1 MVARITS
8 GDSPVGVLYYNAEK
22 IERGEASFL
31 GGRNTLLGTNETFDM
46 RLAEETFAPYLAA
59 NRRTKQVTFHVSL
72 NPSPEDRLTDGMLR
86 EIAREYMERMGY
98 GAQPY
103 FVFKHSDIARE
114 HIHIVSLRVDADGR
128 KLPHDFEARRS
139 MEILRD
145 MEGKYGLHPAVN
157 VAARPDLKSLR
168 KVDYT
173 SSDIKRQLSSVVRM
187 LLHSYHCATTAE
199 LRTLLSLFNVSLE
212 EQQATIRGHSY
223 TGVVYRAT
231 TDEGIHAGIPIRA
244 SDIGRD
250 VGYDALQRYYERSAA
265 TIRSSGQSDYL
276 RDAVRWSLQHAD
288 TEEEF
293 VRQMERQQVTAVLR
307 HTPAGRIYAATY
319 IDHTEGIVMEGAQLG
334 RDCSAYMLERHFN
347 APQPSERESVRTGLT
362 LNGLINACTEEEF
375 EQRQRRKRKKRKRR
389 KS

>member
-1 MVARITS
+1 MVPKVTS
-8 GDSPVGVLYYNAEK
+8 GANVYGVLQYNRIKVEAGEGRILYMQGIPERSDGRFSIEECAEAFGYYTALNPRVRK
-22 IERGEASFL
+22 PVVHF
-31 GGRNTLLGTNETFDM
+31 
-46 RLAEETFAPYLAA
+46 
-59 NRRTKQVTFHVSL
+59 SL

-168 KVDYT
+168 KVDYM

-187 LLHSYHCATTAE
+187 LLHSYHCATAAE

-307 HTPAGRIYAATY
+307 HTPAGRIYAVTY
-319 IDHTEGIVMEGAQLG
+319 IDHTEGIVVEGAQLG

-347 APQPSERESVRTGLT
+347 APQPSERQFERTGLT

>member
-31 GGRNTLLGTNETFDM
+31 GSRNTLFGTNEAFDM

-72 NPSPEDRLTDGMLR
+72 NPSPEDRLTDGTLY

-98 GAQPY
+98 GTQPY
-103 FVFKHSDIARE
+103 FVFKHTDIARE
-114 HIHIVSLRVDADGR
+114 HIHIVSLRVDAEGR

-168 KVDYT
+168 KVDYS
-173 SSDIKRQLSSVVRM
+173 SSDIKRQLSSIVRM
-187 LLHSYHCATTAE
+187 LLRSYRCATAAE
-199 LRTLLSLFNVSLE
+199 LRTLLSLFNISLE

-265 TIRSSGQSDYL
+265 TIRSSGQPDYL

-293 VRQMERQQVTAVLR
+293 VRQLERQQITAVLR

-334 RDCSAYMLERHFN
+334 RDCSAYTLERHFN
-347 APQPSERESVRTGLT
+347 ASQLSERQSERTGLS

>member
-187 LLHSYHCATTAE
+187 LLHSYHCATAAE

-265 TIRSSGQSDYL
+265 TIRSSGSPTTC
-276 RDAVRWSLQHAD
+276 AMPSGGHCN
-288 TEEEF
+288 
-293 VRQMERQQVTAVLR
+293 
-307 HTPAGRIYAATY
+307 TPI
-319 IDHTEGIVMEGAQLG
+319 
-334 RDCSAYMLERHFN
+334 
-347 APQPSERESVRTGLT
+347 
-362 LNGLINACTEEEF
+362 
-375 EQRQRRKRKKRKRR
+375 RR
-389 KS
+389 KSSSGRWSGSR